1 MRRRP
6 QLARTDGAL
15 PHGKRENGRALTLD
29 ADSPPMLRA
38 GGQVVLSPDR
48 LPSGERGV
56 RGSAPVG
63 LS

>member
-6 QLARTDGAL
+6 QLAGTDGAM
-15 PHGKRENGRALTLD
+15 PHGHRETGRVLTLD

-48 LPSGERGV
+48 LPRGERGV
-56 RGSAPVG
+56 RG
-63 LS
+63 